1 MSPVSAAERRKH
13 WQNVLDR
20 QAASGKPISVFCAE
34 ENIAVPSFY
43 LWRKK
48 LQNDKATANII
59 LPVKIVPSGR
69 EFPPAAASRST
80 LDPQWILAAVRCID
94 PC

>member
-20 QAASGKPISVFCAE
+20 QAASGKPSASSAPKKTSQFR
-34 ENIAVPSFY
+34 PSICGAKSY
-43 LWRKK
+43 RTTKRRQYHLARQDRTVWPR
-48 LQNDKATANII
+48 IH
-59 LPVKIVPSGR
+59 
-69 EFPPAAASRST
+69 PPAAASRST